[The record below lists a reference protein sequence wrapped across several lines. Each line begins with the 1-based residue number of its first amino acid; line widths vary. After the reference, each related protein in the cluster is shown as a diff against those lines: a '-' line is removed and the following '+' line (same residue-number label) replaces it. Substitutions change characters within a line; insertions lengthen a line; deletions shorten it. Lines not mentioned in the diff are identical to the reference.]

1 MSAEARHRRIA
12 ADIRRRIEAGEWRV
26 GQALPSRTD
35 MAARYGVHPQT
46 VRLAYNLLR
55 RTGVLDGEER
65 KQVTVAHPP
74 AMRTLTDADAE
85 WPYSTETTDTRP
97 RAATVELAERLSV
110 RVGTMLQH
118 ETVECLDPGGH
129 SAMIVS
135 SWWRGRR
142 EPHASCVAELGTVP
156 LGVDEAHALGLLVD
170 TLAYRL
176 VRTRLDIAGVPLE
189 TADLILPVDRWLIR
203 LVQPRV
209 EPPHRPAGTGPGVEV
224 AE

>member
-12 ADIRRRIEAGEWRV
+12 ADIRRRIQGGEWQT
-26 GQALPSRTD
+26 GEHLPSRTD

-46 VRLAYNLLR
+46 IRLAYALLR

-65 KQVTVAHPP
+65 KAVSVAHPP

-85 WPYSTETTDTRP
+85 WPYASETTDTRP
-97 RAATVELAERLSV
+97 RPATAELAERLGV
-110 RVGTMLQH
+110 RVGAILQH

-142 EPHASCVAELGTVP
+142 KPHASAVVELGVVP
-156 LGVDEAHALGLLVD
+156 LGVGEAHALGLLVD
-170 TLAYRL
+170 MHAYRL
-176 VRTRLDIAGVPLE
+176 VRTRLDAAGVPLE
-189 TADLILPVDRWLIR
+189 TADLILPMDRWLIR
-203 LVQPRV
+203 LS
-209 EPPHRPAGTGPGVEV
+209 PGSPGS
-224 AE
+224 